1 MFWNGAE
8 GTGLLGDQ
16 TQRGLVGAGSGDRGR
31 WGRAERTA
39 LASAARC
46 RQDSPEARFLPLKP
60 RPRLPTDRAM
70 GVTQQG
76 RGRFAPGSSDSGG
89 RGAGAAG
96 LPQGP
101 GHSGMGARDPLW

>member
-16 TQRGLVGAGSGDRGR
+16 TQRDLVGAGSRDRGR
-31 WGRAERTA
+31 WGRAGRTA
-39 LASAARC
+39 LASAVPC
-46 RQDSPEARFLPLKP
+46 HQDSPGARFLPLKL

-76 RGRFAPGSSDSGG
+76 VPWGPQTLGA
-89 RGAGAAG
+89 GAGAAG

-101 GHSGMGARDPLW
+101 GHSGMGARDTLW